1 MKKIVLIALIG
12 AGLLAMN
19 GCEKKSPEEKAKA
32 SIEQA
37 AKDTAAAVKDGDK
50 KAEEAAK
57 KAMKC
62 QAGKCGQGKC
72 GSK

>member
-19 GCEKKSPEEKAKA
+19 GCEKKSPVENASVKQTAKETT
-32 SIEQA
+32 S
-37 AKDTAAAVKDGDK
+37 AVKKD
-50 KAEEAAK
+50 AQNM
-57 KAMKC
+57 MKC

-72 GSK
+72 GGK